1 MADLERI
8 NRSHIVLLPKTAD
21 AMSVG
26 AFRPI
31 CLQNC
36 DIKIASK
43 LLTTRQQRQLS
54 ALIDTNQTGF
64 LQGRC
69 ISETFIHA
77 VEIIQCCQK

>member
-1 MADLERI
+1 VADLERI
-8 NRSHIVLLPKTAD
+8 NRSHIVLLPKTAG

-43 LLTTRQQRQLS
+43 APDDTPTTPIVGTDR
-54 ALIDTNQTGF
+54 
-64 LQGRC
+64 
-69 ISETFIHA
+69 H
-77 VEIIQCCQK
+77 